1 MAEEEKTQ
9 SQQETTQESASD
21 TETSGTEK
29 TETPDYEKQYKD
41 TQAELTKASQE
52 LSEQKQ
58 FVDTISPYVDW
69 GKVQGG
75 EEKPSEEESGYIDR
89 KAYAEGLKEL
99 SGNIDIKLLAL
110 GFRQAHPELK
120 PYEETITGPALARL
134 RRQHPRES
142 IEKVMDRAAK
152 FTTEL
157 LEQERNKGAE
167 DAEKKKQ
174 EAAAVGGLDS
184 AGPTSPKEEKPL
196 GETGADYIARRKA
209 QSRKSR
215 GL

>member
-1 MAEEEKTQ
+1 MADEPKEPQAQPEPASKVEPPVEPPKAGEVNWEERYKNLEADHTKT
-9 SQQETTQESASD
+9 
-21 TETSGTEK
+21 
-29 TETPDYEKQYKD
+29 
-41 TQAELTKASQE
+41 SQE
-52 LSEQKQ
+52 LSDQKQ
-58 FVDTISPYVDW
+58 FADTISPYVDW
-69 GKVQGG
+69 GRVQGE
-75 EEKPSEEESGYIDR
+75 EEKP
-89 KAYAEGLKEL
+89 AEGEPSFVDKKTHADSLKEL

-110 GFRQAHPELK
+110 GFRQEHPELK

-134 RRQHPRES
+134 RRQYPRES
-142 IEKVMDRAAK
+142 IAKVMDRAAK

-174 EAAAVGGLDS
+174 EAAAVGGLGS

-196 GETGADYIARRKA
+196 GETGTDYVARRKE

-215 GL
+215 GLS

>member
-1 MAEEEKTQ
+1 MVEEPKAEPQVQPEPASKVEPPGEPPKDVDWEERYKNLESDHTKT
-9 SQQETTQESASD
+9 
-21 TETSGTEK
+21 
-29 TETPDYEKQYKD
+29 
-41 TQAELTKASQE
+41 SQE
-52 LSEQKQ
+52 LTEQKQ
-58 FVDTISPYVDW
+58 FVDTVTPYVDW

-75 EEKPSEEESGYIDR
+75 EEKPSDEEQGFIDK
-89 KAYAEGLKEL
+89 KAHADSLREL
-99 SGNIDIKLLAL
+99 SNTVDVKLLAL

-134 RRQHPRES
+134 RQQYPRES
-142 IEKVMDRAAK
+142 IEKVMDRAAR

-174 EAAAVGGLDS
+174 EAAAAEGLGS

-196 GETGADYIARRKA
+196 GETGKEYFARRKE